1 MLADAGVVSDD
12 VTVLDTV
19 LIIGIV
25 TVTTVPVLCDFETDV
40 EVIMTPGIEVAIVVV
55 RVIIINDVSV
65 VVVVTGGC
73 DSVSVTSV
81 VMVVYV
87 VVIFVVA
94 DVLVTS
100 GSSSALKV
108 YDLFAAYFCAVEPV

>member
-1 MLADAGVVSDD
+1 MLADADVVSDD

-25 TVTTVPVLCDFETDV
+25 TVTTVPVLRDSETDV
-40 EVIMTPGIEVAIVVV
+40 VVILNPEIEAAVVAL
-55 RVIIINDVSV
+55 VIIINDVSV

-81 VMVVYV
+81 VTVVYV
-87 VVIFVVA
+87 VVISVVTA
-94 DVLVTS
+94 VVVTS
-100 GSSSALKV
+100 GSSSDTKL
-108 YDLFAAYFCAVEPV
+108 YPYFSA

>member
-1 MLADAGVVSDD
+1 MLADADVVSDD

-25 TVTTVPVLCDFETDV
+25 TVTTVPVLWDFETDV
-40 EVIMTPGIEVAIVVV
+40 EVIMTPGIEAAVVV
-55 RVIIINDVSV
+55 ALVIIINDVSV

-81 VMVVYV
+81 VTVVYV
-87 VVIFVVA
+87 VVISVVTA
-94 DVLVTS
+94 VVVTS
-100 GSSSALKV
+100 GSSSDTKLCP
-108 YDLFAAYFCAVEPV
+108 YFFA

>member
-1 MLADAGVVSDD
+1 MLADADVVSDD

-25 TVTTVPVLCDFETDV
+25 TVTTVPVLRDSETDV
-40 EVIMTPGIEVAIVVV
+40 VVILNPEIEAAVVV
-55 RVIIINDVSV
+55 ARVIIINDVSV

-81 VMVVYV
+81 VTVVYV
-87 VVIFVVA
+87 VVISVVTA
-94 DVLVTS
+94 VVVTS
-100 GSSSALKV
+100 GSSSDTKL
-108 YDLFAAYFCAVEPV
+108 YPYFSA

>member
-1 MLADAGVVSDD
+1 MLVDADVVSDD

-40 EVIMTPGIEVAIVVV
+40 EVIMTPGMEVAVVARV
-55 RVIIINDVSV
+55 SVIIINDVSV

-81 VMVVYV
+81 VTVVYV
-87 VVIFVVA
+87 VVISVVTA
-94 DVLVTS
+94 AVVNS
-100 GSSSALKV
+100 GSSSDTKL
-108 YDLFAAYFCAVEPV
+108 YPYFSA